1 MEKGNKIITFSLILF
16 IISLYLVFAENNA
29 LNVVDYKIDYEAFNT
44 NNIATVS
51 IATKASKKNTDS
63 YSSEEMEKTSFSI
76 ANKEPVIEKTTA
88 VPKVVWRLP
97 VEQGTITTLPN
108 YYHVALDI
116 TSARGVYETIYPVAD
131 GVISGIYYDSAGAKI
146 ITIYH
151 NINGQNY
158 TSQYVHLSSFAP
170 DTYVG
175 KSVTTNDAIGQ
186 MGATGIA
193 TGVHLHLSVTDCAMF
208 NPNDTNCSSLDGF
221 YNYLRLRY
229 TQGFQGLNNII
240 DVPWSWT
247 SR

>member
-29 LNVVDYKIDYEAFNT
+29 LNVVDYKIAYEAFNT

-131 GVISGIYYDSAGAKI
+131 GVISGIYYDSA
-146 ITIYH
+146 
-151 NINGQNY
+151 
-158 TSQYVHLSSFAP
+158 
-170 DTYVG
+170 
-175 KSVTTNDAIGQ
+175 
-186 MGATGIA
+186 
-193 TGVHLHLSVTDCAMF
+193 
-208 NPNDTNCSSLDGF
+208 
-221 YNYLRLRY
+221 
-229 TQGFQGLNNII
+229 
-240 DVPWSWT
+240 
-247 SR
+247 